1 MSELNPT
8 QPLQTA
14 KPKTKNRHKV
24 LRKKVIKVSVTDD
37 ELERLKVVAQK
48 KPIAKYLR
56 ESGLMNAP
64 VRETAQAEKS
74 CHGYDE
80 NIYYE
85 FTRQGINLN
94 LLARKISFFAK
105 NNTLTQE
112 EINQLMTS
120 LNEIRMTG
128 NSILQA
134 HKIKFIDLLNEE
146 TEEENV
152 S

>member
-1 MSELNPT
+1 MSELDPT
-8 QPLQTA
+8 QSPQTA

-24 LRKKVIKVSVTDD
+24 LRKKIIKVSVTDD

-64 VRETAQAEKS
+64 VLKNEQEKG
-74 CHGYDE
+74 CHDYDE

-94 LLARKISFFAK
+94 LLTRKISFFAK
-105 NNTLTQE
+105 NNTLTRE

-120 LNEIRMTG
+120 LTEIRMIG

-134 HKIKFIDLLNEE
+134 HKIKFIDLLNEK
-146 TEEENV
+146 TEQENA

>member
-1 MSELNPT
+1 MSELDPT
-8 QPLQTA
+8 QSPQTA

-37 ELERLKVVAQK
+37 EYERLKAVAK
-48 KPIAKYLR
+48 NKPLAKYLR

-64 VRETAQAEKS
+64 VRETEQANG

-94 LLARKISFFAK
+94 LLSREILTHAK
-105 NNTLTQE
+105 KGTLTKE
-112 EINQLMTS
+112 EFKQLMTS
-120 LNEIRMTG
+120 LTDIRMIG

-146 TEEENV
+146 SEQENA

>member
-1 MSELNPT
+1 MSELDPT
-8 QPLQTA
+8 QSPETA

-24 LRKKVIKVSVTDD
+24 LRKKIIKVSVTDD

-48 KPIAKYLR
+48 KPVAKYLR

-64 VRETAQAEKS
+64 IRETEQKA

-94 LLARKISFFAK
+94 LLTRKISFFAK
-105 NNTLTQE
+105 NNTLTRE

-120 LNEIRMTG
+120 LTEIRMIG

-134 HKIKFIDLLNEE
+134 HKIEFIDLLNEE
-146 TEEENV
+146 SEQENA